1 MELFT
6 QGFDLFFTITNIGL
20 INIGIIVGIVF
31 GAIPGLTANI
41 GLILALP
48 ITFAF
53 QPISAISMLLG
64 IYVGGQYGGSISAI
78 LLGVPGTGSAAADL
92 LDGRPLALRGSG
104 RKASLIALYS
114 SVIGGV
120 FSALCLLLFSP
131 LLARAA
137 LLIAPPEYF
146 VLAIFGLTIIAG
158 VSGKNLLIGILSASL
173 GMFISVIGM
182 DSQTGVLR
190 FGFGSLNLF
199 NGFALVT
206 LMFGTFA
213 FPNLLNMIRTKAYDK
228 EVSESFKLNNK
239 EKVSRAEMKQCAAP
253 IAKGSIIGAL
263 IGAIPGTGAAIAAYM
278 SYSNAKSSSK
288 HPERF
293 GTGALEGIAAP
304 ESANSATTASS
315 FIPLFTLGIPGTI
328 AAATLVGALTVHGL
342 TPGPGLFRNHG
353 VTMYAIMISFIFINL
368 FVLLQGRYLA
378 GFFAK
383 ILNVPSAIII
393 PALTLISLAGAYA
406 VTGRMFNLYAA
417 IGFAFFFYIL
427 SKFGFIRAPFIV
439 GMVLGPLAEVNL
451 SRSLVM
457 GEGSVWI
464 FFTRPISAV
473 LIAFTLYYAFT
484 TLRRNRK
491 LYRSENTG
499 SSDGENPES
508 KNEGS
513 KDS

>member
-1 MELFT
+1 MDLFV
-6 QGFDLFFTITNIGL
+6 QGFDLFFTLTNLGL
-20 INIGIIVGIVF
+20 INIGIVVGIVF

-53 QPISAISMLLG
+53 EPISAISMLLG
-64 IYVGGQYGGSISAI
+64 IYCGGQYGGSISAI

-92 LDGRPLALRGSG
+92 LDGRPMALRGNG
-104 RKASLIALYS
+104 KKASLMALYA

-120 FSALCLLLFSP
+120 FSALCLLFFSP

-158 VSGKNLLIGILSASL
+158 VSGKNLLLGVLSAAL

-182 DSQTGVLR
+182 DSQTGVIR

-213 FPNLLNMIRTKAYDK
+213 FPNLMNMIRTKAYEK

-239 EKVSRAEMKQCAAP
+239 EKVSRQELKACAVP
-253 IAKGSIIGAL
+253 IAKGSVIGAL

-278 SYSNAKSSSK
+278 SYSNAKNSSK
-288 HPERF
+288 TPERF
-293 GTGALEGIAAP
+293 GTGILEGIAAP

-328 AAATLVGALTVHGL
+328 AAATLIGALTVHGL

-353 VTMYAIMISFIFINL
+353 VTMYAIMISFMFINL
-368 FVLLQGRYLA
+368 FILLQGKYLS
-378 GFFAK
+378 GFFSK

-393 PALTLISLAGAYA
+393 PVLTLISLAGAYA

-457 GEGSVWI
+457 GEGSVLI
-464 FFTRPISAV
+464 FLTRPISAV
-473 LIAFTLYYAFT
+473 LIVFTVYYAFVT
-484 TLRRNRK
+484 MRRNRK
-491 LYRSENTG
+491 LYKSEAQKAQPTEQVG
-499 SSDGENPES
+499 VE
-508 KNEGS
+508 
-513 KDS
+513 